1 MRDLK
6 QSAIPQFEYFSKSEA
21 LLKELLRRYP
31 EVMPALFQSIFVS
44 IIGLFLAIFSVFGLN
59 TNEAAAPTESI
70 PAILQEVATTT
81 PENSVEIVEPEPSA
95 PEPVAETP
103 TAETVP
109 AVETTTPEPQAVTQI
124 VQQPRVTPTESFSE
138 LNERVRKSVVNL
150 FCTSV
155 FSGPFDAISAS
166 GVIIDSRGIVLTNA
180 HVAQY
185 FLLRDYP
192 TRNTMNCVIRTGAP
206 AVPTYTAELM
216 FLPKSWMDANAEKI
230 NQDKP
235 MGTGQHDY
243 ALVRITG
250 VVNPQNNT
258 LPESFPALPLATDIP
273 RLNEDMLVVGYP
285 AGFLDGISIQRNLY
299 QTSAFTTVRELLT
312 FVEST
317 LDLFSIGG
325 SVVAQSGASG
335 GAVTNMNGELMGIV
349 VTSTLAPDTSS
360 RDLRAITMQY
370 FLRDFE
376 AEARETLGSYATGD
390 LSQKVASFQAGDE
403 VYLINRLTGAL
414 SQN

>member
-1 MRDLK
+1 
-6 QSAIPQFEYFSKSEA
+6 
-21 LLKELLRRYP
+21 
-31 EVMPALFQSIFVS
+31 MPALIQSLLVS
-44 IIGLFLAIFSVFGLN
+44 LLGFFIAVLSVFGLN
-59 TNEAAAPTESI
+59 TKDVAAPTEAI
-70 PAILQEVATTT
+70 PAILEETATTSADSELE
-81 PENSVEIVEPEPSA
+81 PETTVPEPEETFESVEPSA
-95 PEPVAETP
+95 PLATTS
-103 TAETVP
+103 TATKV
-109 AVETTTPEPQAVTQI
+109 PEPQTEVI
-124 VQQPRVTPTESFSE
+124 QPTPTFPRESFSE
-138 LNERVRKSVVNL
+138 LNERVRKSVVNV

-155 FSGPFDAISAS
+155 FSGPFDAVSAS
-166 GVIIDSRGIVLTNA
+166 GVIIDSRGIILTNA

-192 TRNTMNCVIRTGAP
+192 TPNTMNCVIRTGAP
-206 AVPTYTAELM
+206 AVPTYTAELL
-216 FLPKSWMDANAEKI
+216 FLPKSWIDANAEKI
-230 NQDKP
+230 NEDRP
-235 MGTGQHDY
+235 MGTGEHDY

-258 LPESFPALPLATDIP
+258 LPESFPAVPLATGLPKLD
-273 RLNEDMLVVGYP
+273 EDMLVVGYP

-299 QTSAFTTVRELLT
+299 QTSAYTTVRELLT

-335 GAVTNMNGELMGIV
+335 GAVTNMTGELMGIV

-376 AEARETLGSYATGD
+376 SEARETLGSYATGD
-390 LSQKVASFQAGDE
+390 LAQKAASFRAGDE
-403 VYLINRLTGAL
+403 VYLINRLTDAL